1 MDFAKENFNQVQNTH
16 EIHTDFIFVPK
27 TKIIITVNMNTYKV
41 IHKKYTYKTIVQDS
55 M

>member
-1 MDFAKENFNQVQNTH
+1 MKFRERKSECFVLDS
-16 EIHTDFIFVPK
+16 DFIIVPK
-27 TKIIITVNMNTYKV
+27 TKIIITVNMNTCKV